1 MTRLYV
7 ALGIIGLLFVS
18 HLGAYFKGRSDVSD
32 KARIEQL
39 ERDLKAV
46 QDAYDQEQKARRED
60 ARQALQDAEA
70 ARIDDASR
78 KELEDALDDPDA
90 DVFGAPDAD
99 GLRKLI
105 NRQNP

>member
-1 MTRLYV
+1 MIRPYL
-7 ALGIIGLLFVS
+7 ALGIVGALVLS
-18 HLGAYFKGRSDVSD
+18 HGAAYLKGRSDVSD

-46 QDAYDQEQKARRED
+46 QDAYDQEQKARR
-60 ARQALQDAEA
+60 LDAEQA
-70 ARIDDASR
+70 VRDRKDADLQITII

>member
-1 MTRLYV
+1 MSRLYI
-7 ALGIIGLLFVS
+7 ALGILGALILS
-18 HLGAYFKGRSDVSD
+18 HGAAYFKGRSDVSD

-46 QDAYDQEQKARRED
+46 QDAYEQEQKARR
-60 ARQALQDAEA
+60 LDAEQA
-70 ARIDDASR
+70 IRDRKDADQDIIII

-99 GLRKLI
+99 GLRNLI
-105 NRQNP
+105 NKNP

>member
-46 QDAYDQEQKARRED
+46 QDAYDQEQKARR
-60 ARQALQDAEA
+60 LDAEQA
-70 ARIDDASR
+70 MRDRKDADQEITII